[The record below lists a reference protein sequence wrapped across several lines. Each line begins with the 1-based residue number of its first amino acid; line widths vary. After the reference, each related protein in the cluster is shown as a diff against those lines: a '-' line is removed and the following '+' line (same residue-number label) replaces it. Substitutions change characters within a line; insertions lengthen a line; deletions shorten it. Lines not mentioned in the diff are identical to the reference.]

1 AVGDR
6 FQAGRLLL
14 ADQRDDL
21 AVFDDLECRGVDL
34 AALAFL
40 ASIVQRRRAQQAADM
55 VGAER
60 GCGALHGSTRRHC
73 ERSEGI
79 SPSLAH
85 AFADGDCFGALRA
98 PRNDI
103 YPHTSFERSTIIFSF
118 AHCSSS
124 ASTLPSSVE
133 AKPHCGESASW
144 SSATDFVA
152 SSRRR
157 LMSS

>member
-1 AVGDR
+1 
-6 FQAGRLLL
+6 
-14 ADQRDDL
+14 
-21 AVFDDLECRGVDL
+21 
-34 AALAFL
+34 
-40 ASIVQRRRAQQAADM
+40 QAADM

-73 ERSEGI
+73 ERSEAI

-157 LMSS
+157 LMSSFFSRLPNLEVTSPSTTILLPLGRNRSGSKPPARSVSYSRK